1 MSRSSRAM
9 MHAGSVVEYLEA
21 VCRVIAECCC
31 RPMVWMG
38 LAEEGEAKRVVPAAF
53 TGFDE
58 DYIKQLDVS
67 WLDTERGRGPAGT
80 AVRTGKPALCNVL
93 TDPEFVPWRQ
103 EALTRGYAY
112 VLSLPL
118 IDNDRVLGAITLCAP
133 ETNRFSEEEVTL
145 LMRLGSDVAYG
156 IRTLRLREE
165 HAGDIAERRKADEQ
179 LRESEERYRVAIE
192 SSNDGVA
199 LFRGHELIYANRR
212 VLDMLG
218 YDSLEEAQRT
228 DCFLKIH
235 PDDREM
241 VLEYAARRQRGE
253 QAPSSY
259 QCKAIG
265 KDGATMHLEVSVAPV
280 TYRGE
285 PASLAYLRDITER
298 KWTEEALLQS
308 EKKYRSIFD
317 NAIEGIFQTTPDGRY
332 LTVNPALARM
342 YGYDSPEEMMETV
355 TDLQEQQYVVPEDR
369 VRLKALYRQ
378 QGFVERFETQV
389 YTKTRH
395 KVWISMNAYAV
406 KDADGDPMYYEGTAE
421 NVTERKNL
429 EAQLRQAQKM
439 EAIGT
444 LAGGVAHDF
453 NNLLTVIMGF
463 SNLIQAQIGSDDRL
477 RPYIDQ
483 VIASSEKAAD
493 LTQRLLA
500 FSRKQRITLEPHN
513 MNDIVK
519 STAKLLKRLLPEDI
533 ELRLELTDADPIAYA
548 DVGQMDQVLM
558 NLATNARDA
567 MPRGGVLIIK
577 TEVSALGEEFYE
589 AHGFGRPGRY
599 ASFSVSDSGMGMD
612 KKTLERIFDPFFTTK
627 EVGKGTGLG
636 LASVYGTV
644 KQHGGY
650 ITVASELRR
659 GTTFQIYLPLVDAP
673 RPQTTAPSERIVK
686 GTGTVL
692 VAEDDRDVRNM
703 LTMILE
709 NHGYVVIQA
718 VDGEDAVRAYKEH
731 KDRID
736 LVILDVV
743 MPAKNGKEAL
753 DEITRINPRVK
764 AIFVS
769 GYTGDVVIDKGIQHE
784 GVEFLQKPLS
794 VTALLARVRAVLDW

>member
-1 MSRSSRAM
+1 M
-9 MHAGSVVEYLEA
+9 MHAGSEAEYLEA
-21 VCRVIAECCC
+21 VCRVIAGCCG
-31 RPMVWMG
+31 RPSVWMG
-38 LAEEGEAKRVVPAAF
+38 LAEEGEAKRVVPVAF

-58 DYIKQLDVS
+58 EYLERLDVT
-67 WLDTERGRGPAGT
+67 WADTERGRGPAGT
-80 AVRTGKPALCNVL
+80 AIRTGKPALCNVL
-93 TDPEFVPWRQ
+93 TDPEFIPWRQ
-103 EALTRGYAY
+103 EALARGYAH

-118 IDNDRVLGAITLCAP
+118 IDNDRVLGAITICAP
-133 ETNRFSEEEVTL
+133 ETNPFSEEEVTL
-145 LMRLGSDVAYG
+145 LMRLSGDVAYG
-156 IRTLRLREE
+156 ITTLRLREE
-165 HAGDIAERRKADEQ
+165 HARDITERRKADEQ

-199 LFRGHELIYANRR
+199 LFRGPELVYANRR
-212 VLDMLG
+212 VLDMFG
-218 YDSLEEAQRT
+218 YESLEEAQHT
-228 DCFLKIH
+228 DHFLKVH

-241 VLEYAARRQRGE
+241 VVEYTARRQRGE
-253 QAPSSY
+253 PAPSSY
-259 QCKAIG
+259 ECKGIG
-265 KDGATMHLEVSVAPV
+265 KNGAIMHLEVSVAPV
-280 TYRGE
+280 TYLGE

-342 YGYDSPEEMMETV
+342 YGYDSPEEMMGTV

-378 QGFVERFETQV
+378 QGFVERFETQI

-406 KDADGDPMYYEGTAE
+406 KDADGNPIYYEGTAE

-477 RPYIDQ
+477 RMYIDQ
-483 VIASSEKAAD
+483 VIASAEKAAD

-500 FSRKQRITLEPHN
+500 FSRKQRITLEAHN
-513 MNDIVK
+513 MNEIVK

-533 ELRLELTDADPIAYA
+533 ELRLDLTDADPIAYA

-577 TEVSALGEEFYE
+577 TGVSTLGEEFYE
-589 AHGFGRPGRY
+589 AHGFGSPGRY
-599 ASFSVSDSGMGMD
+599 ASFSVSDSGLGMD

-644 KQHGGY
+644 KQHRGY
-650 ITVASELRR
+650 ITVSSELNQ
-659 GTTFQIYLPLVDAP
+659 GTTFHIYLPLVDAP
-673 RPQTTAPSERIVK
+673 RPQQTAPAEKIVK
-686 GTGTVL
+686 GAGTLL
-692 VAEDDRDVRNM
+692 VAEDDQDVRNM

-718 VDGEDAVRAYKEH
+718 VDGEDAIRVYKEN

-743 MPAKNGKEAL
+743 MPGKNGKEAL
-753 DEITRINPRVK
+753 DEITRVNPRVK

-769 GYTGDVVIDKGIQHE
+769 GYTGDVVIDKGIRHE
-784 GVEFLQKPLS
+784 GIDFLQKPLS
-794 VTALLARVRAVLDW
+794 VTALLAKVKAALD